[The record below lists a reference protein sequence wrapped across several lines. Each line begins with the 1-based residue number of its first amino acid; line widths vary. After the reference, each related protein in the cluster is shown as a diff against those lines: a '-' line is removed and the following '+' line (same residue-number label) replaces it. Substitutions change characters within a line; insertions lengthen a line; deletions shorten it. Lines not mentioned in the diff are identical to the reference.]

1 MRLYSII
8 LANTVLFTPVCL
20 LLHLLD
26 RSSREGH
33 IALCEIVNCRIDRQQ
48 DALNLGIRLYRLL
61 ALTFQPART
70 RVPCFCQ
77 MFFGKRS
84 EQSEIGVTLSHSPMD
99 ENPNSQVNGML
110 PRNKQKLKKTK

>member
-1 MRLYSII
+1 
-8 LANTVLFTPVCL
+8 
-20 LLHLLD
+20 
-26 RSSREGH
+26 
-33 IALCEIVNCRIDRQQ
+33 
-48 DALNLGIRLYRLL
+48 
-61 ALTFQPART
+61 
-70 RVPCFCQ
+70 